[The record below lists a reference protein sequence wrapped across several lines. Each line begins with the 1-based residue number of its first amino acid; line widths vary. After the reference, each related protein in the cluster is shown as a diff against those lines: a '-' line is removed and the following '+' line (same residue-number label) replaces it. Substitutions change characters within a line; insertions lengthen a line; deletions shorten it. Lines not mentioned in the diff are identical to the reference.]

1 MLGRV
6 RFRAW
11 DLGGHEQV
19 RSLWNEYFFETDAV
33 IFMVDAADQ
42 DRFAEA
48 REELSSL
55 MEDEHLKQTP
65 FLVLGNKTD
74 LADAVS
80 RDELITALGL
90 QGEQLGNN
98 EQYM

>member
-48 REELSSL
+48 REVR
-55 MEDEHLKQTP
+55 DC
-65 FLVLGNKTD
+65 VGN
-74 LADAVS
+74 ARRAPNYV
-80 RDELITALGL
+80 RRG
-90 QGEQLGNN
+90 G
-98 EQYM
+98 